1 MIPGSLFNN
10 DQIFSLN
17 GEQIKIDSC
26 QDSHALLRNNV
37 DSDAYAQRSR
47 PIMWQK
53 ERNADV
59 MVGGPL
65 TLMLAIGIAR
75 LKFSFFL

>member
-1 MIPGSLFNN
+1 MIPRSLFN
-10 DQIFSLN
+10 DDRIFSLN
-17 GEQIKIDSC
+17 GDQIKIDSR
-26 QDSHALLRNNV
+26 QDSNALLRNNV

-47 PIMWQK
+47 PIMWPK

-65 TLMLAIGIAR
+65 RLTLATGILR
-75 LKFSFFL
+75 LPSCAP